1 MRTNTLKHAAKVPL
15 PIAIGIRGGA
25 KDSAAAGGV
34 CCNKSRHQTIHHS
47 PLTKC

>member
-25 KDSAAAGGV
+25 KDSAAAGGGV
-34 CCNKSRHQTIHHS
+34 LQQVSPPNHS
-47 PLTKC
+47 PFTTH